1 MDGAKIEDGAVLVG
15 TVVGRGAKVGRKCGL
30 VECVVQ
36 GGMVVEEGMEG
47 RGETFMGFEEGGR
60 LEDEGEIVEE
70 EGEEEVGDGDGNDNV
85 GRVSDGDEGSES
97 DG

>member
-15 TVVGRGAKVGRKCGL
+15 TVVGKGAKVGKKCNL
-30 VECVVQ
+30 AECVVQ
-36 GGMVVEEGMEG
+36 GGMVVEEGTEG
-47 RGETFMGFEEGGR
+47 KGETFMGFEEGGR

-70 EGEEEVGDGDGNDNV
+70 EVRGGEGNGNDN
-85 GRVSDGDEGSES
+85 GENESDGDEGSES